1 MKMQLLIPICLII
14 VQGAVFGQLSVKE
27 PPDDWFHLDKETD
40 HLQGVSTHKMYEF
53 LQGKKSETVVVGV
66 IDSGIDTK
74 HEDLKDVIWVNADE
88 VAGNHLDDD
97 KNGYVDDVH
106 GWNFIGGKDGKDVA
120 FDQLEVTRLYVKYRK
135 KYKAADFSKLSKK
148 EKKEYQRYKELEKT
162 IKEKKEEMGG
172 NVALYGGILEAVE
185 NLAKAIGKEDISK
198 EDLDNF
204 QSDDPQMLRAAA
216 VLSNVLENGA
226 ELKEFK
232 AQLKEAYDYYANQL
246 NYYYN
251 PDYNARSIVGDN
263 YADPYQKDY
272 GNNDVQGPD
281 AMHGTH
287 VAGIIGA
294 IRNNGLGVNGI
305 ADNVRIMS
313 VRAVPDGDERDKDV
327 ANAIFYAVNNGAS
340 VINMSFGKGYAWD
353 KVAVDKAVKYA
364 RKHDVLLVHAAGNS
378 SQNNDETDNFPNDH
392 YRKAGWF
399 KPKIADNWL
408 EVGAISWQKGEEIP
422 ASFTNYGKQNVD
434 VFSPGVA
441 IYSTVPDN
449 QYKHLDG
456 TSMAAPVVAGLAAV
470 LRSYYP
476 LLTAAQVKEV
486 IMQSVEKQHIKVKK
500 PGTDELVPF
509 SELSQTGGV
518 VNGYNAVRLADK
530 TVGKKKQKKGRGSHG
545 GKGSN
550 KKKSKVV
557 IP

>member
-1 MKMQLLIPICLII
+1 MV
-14 VQGAVFGQLSVKE
+14 VQGAIFGQLSVTA

-40 HLQGVSTHKMYEF
+40 HLQGISTQKMYEF
-53 LQGKKSETVVVGV
+53 LKGKKSETVVVGV

-74 HEDLKDVIWVNADE
+74 HEDLKAVMWVNTDE

-97 KNGYVDDVH
+97 KNGYVDDVQ

-135 KYKAADFSKLSKK
+135 KYKGADFSKLSKK
-148 EKKEYQRYKELEKT
+148 EKKEYQQYKKLEKE
-162 IKEKKEEMGG
+162 IQEKKEEMKG
-172 NVALYGGILEAVE
+172 NAALYGGILEAVQ
-185 NLAKAIGKEDISK
+185 NLMKAIGKEDISK

-232 AQLKEAYDYYANQL
+232 DQLKEAYDYYSNQL

-251 PDYNARSIVGDN
+251 PDYNPRSIVGDN
-263 YADPYQKDY
+263 YADSYQRDY

-294 IRNNGLGVNGI
+294 IRNNGIGVNGI

-313 VRAVPDGDERDKDV
+313 VRTVPDGDERDKDV
-327 ANAIFYAVNNGAS
+327 ANAIIYAVNNGAS

-353 KVAVDKAVKYA
+353 KDAVDKAVKYA

-378 SQNNDETDNFPNDH
+378 SQNNDETDNFPNDQ

-399 KPKIADNWL
+399 KPKKADNWL
-408 EVGAISWQKGEEIP
+408 EVGAISWQDGEEIP

-434 VFSPGVA
+434 VFSPGVD
-441 IYSTVPDN
+441 IYSTVPGN
-449 QYKHLDG
+449 KYKHLDG

-476 LLTAAQVKEV
+476 RLTAVQVKDV
-486 IMQSVEKQHIKVKK
+486 IMQSVEKLHVKVKK
-500 PGTDELVPF
+500 PGSDELVPF

-530 TVGKKKQKKGRGSHG
+530 TLGKKKLKKGKGLKG
-545 GKGSN
+545 GKGDN
-550 KKKSKVV
+550 KNKSKVV